1 MSVVALLREAPR
13 RVGCVKFIFG
23 LGNPGEEYVY
33 SPHNLGFQVV
43 GCLARR
49 HSVRVTR
56 KEAKS
61 LSGRF
66 AFAGKQV
73 WLIKP
78 QTFMN
83 LSGMAVQGWFA
94 KQGCRPEDMLVIA
107 DDLDLP
113 WGCIRI
119 RQQGGAGG
127 HHGLESVIEA
137 AGSQQFTRL
146 RMGICPERPIRD
158 TVRYV
163 LAPFKKSQMSEAE
176 EMVER
181 AADAVEAILS
191 GGAAQAM
198 NLFNRRRPVSG
209 EPCRQASSEIET

>member
-1 MSVVALLREAPR
+1 M
-13 RVGCVKFIFG
+13 KFVFG
-23 LGNPGEEYVY
+23 LGNPGEEYLN
-33 SPHNLGFQVV
+33 SPHNLGCQVV
-43 GCLARR
+43 DCLARR

-66 AFAGKQV
+66 VYAGREV

-83 LSGMAVQGWFA
+83 LSGMAVQGWIA
-94 KQGCRPEDMLVIA
+94 KQGCLPQDMMIIA

-113 WGCIRI
+113 LGCIRI
-119 RQQGGAGG
+119 RQKGGAGG

-137 AGSQQFTRL
+137 VGSQQFTRL
-146 RMGICPERPIRD
+146 RMGICPERQIRD

-163 LAPFKKSQMSEAE
+163 LAPFKKAQMSEAG

-181 AADAVEAILS
+181 AADAVEAILRD
-191 GGAAQAM
+191 GTAKAM

-209 EPCRQASSEIET
+209 EERRQASSETGTQETIDL

>member
-1 MSVVALLREAPR
+1 M
-13 RVGCVKFIFG
+13 
-23 LGNPGEEYVY
+23 N
-33 SPHNLGFQVV
+33 SPHNLGCQVV
-43 GCLARR
+43 DCLARR

-66 AFAGKQV
+66 VYAGREV

-83 LSGMAVQGWFA
+83 LSGMAVQGWIA
-94 KQGCRPEDMLVIA
+94 KQGCLPQDMMIIA

-113 WGCIRI
+113 LGCIRI
-119 RQQGGAGG
+119 RQKGGAGG

-137 AGSQQFTRL
+137 VGSQQFTRL
-146 RMGICPERPIRD
+146 RMGICPERQIRD

-163 LAPFKKSQMSEAE
+163 LAPFKKAQMSEAG

-181 AADAVEAILS
+181 AADAVEAILRD
-191 GGAAQAM
+191 GTAKAM

-209 EPCRQASSEIET
+209 EERRQASSETGTQETIDL